1 MNKSGQLINEYD
13 KVHLVPM
20 LREHEFLTA
29 GENVA
34 EPFQLSNG
42 TYVTQLIC
50 YDLRFPE
57 LLRYPARS
65 GAKIAF
71 MWRNGVSQHWHSLL
85 KARAIEN
92 NMFVIEL
99 IALDSM
105 VTQNMLVIR

>member
-29 GENVA
+29 GKNVA
-34 EPFQLSNG
+34 EPFQLSDG

-71 MWRNGVSQHWHSLL
+71 YCGAM
-85 KARAIEN
+85 AY
-92 NMFVIEL
+92 
-99 IALDSM
+99 
-105 VTQNMLVIR
+105 VTSSTLAFITKGTCN

>member
-1 MNKSGQLINEYD
+1 MNLI
-13 KVHLVPM
+13 
-20 LREHEFLTA
+20 A

-34 EPFQLSNG
+34 EPFQLSDG
-42 TYVTQLIC
+42 TYVTQLIR

-71 MWRNGVSQHWHSLL
+71 CVAQWPMSRLQHWHSLL

-92 NMFVIEL
+92 NMFTEL

-105 VTQNMLVIR
+105 VTQNMLAIR